1 MSSCLRTDRDSG
13 IQFCTS
19 SVDTASAIHLAVSI
33 RSNTPVAARQTSRP
47 STNPTQRVNDSTQ
60 DAVSEKREK
69 TTRPELQN
77 YRCYRIIGCNIGQI
91 SCPTCIGTSK
101 SSWNSPFHI
110 ILHIIF
116 MIHNPKVPASQLHG
130 PVAGNSE
137 AHILQKVSDPFR
149 RFWILTDFNTKIKP
163 GQVDSKDFHLLRK
176 KKNNSHSHNKFW
188 RWFSWKPNLN
198 SHFCFLLHSIHST
211 FENADLCFCFQP
223 LRFGLLACHAAAQS
237 SNCQRISFSVDTFA
251 TSTCDKDNDNEPN
264 PAWEAATSCRITN
277 RSDQNMLVSLVT
289 CHLEIPSFFRR
300 SKLKLYSLSYRVK
313 GLRGGGGVA
322 CARYFQRSSSHGWH
336 YENLD
341 VSTQLNHREVFV
353 WGWLFC

>member
-1 MSSCLRTDRDSG
+1 M
-13 IQFCTS
+13 
-19 SVDTASAIHLAVSI
+19 
-33 RSNTPVAARQTSRP
+33 
-47 STNPTQRVNDSTQ
+47 
-60 DAVSEKREK
+60 
-69 TTRPELQN
+69 RPELQN
-77 YRCYRIIGCNIGQI
+77 YRCYRIVGCNIGQI

-110 ILHIIF
+110 IFTSFSWFIIQKF
-116 MIHNPKVPASQLHG
+116 QLHSFMAQLLATPKLTFCRKFRILSG
-130 PVAGNSE
+130 DSE
-137 AHILQKVSDPFR
+137 SWRISTQKSNR
-149 RFWILTDFNTKIKP
+149 GKLTQKI
-163 GQVDSKDFHLLRK
+163 STCSEK
-176 KKNNSHSHNKFW
+176 KKTNTSHSHNKFW

-313 GLRGGGGVA
+313 GLHGGGGVA
-322 CARYFQRSSSHGWH
+322 CARYVQRSSSHGWH

-341 VSTQLNHREVFV
+341 VSTQLNYREVFV